1 MARGKVVSRYHFH
14 IKKDD
19 FVQVIAGRDR
29 GKRGKVLRVFPQDG
43 RILVEGIQ
51 MIKRHTRAT
60 QQRQQQA
67 GIIEREG
74 KVHVSNVMLICA
86 RCDRG
91 VRIGHRVLA
100 GDKKVRVCRRCDE
113 VLDR

>member
-1 MARGKVVSRYHFH
+1 MARGKVVARHHFH

-43 RILVEGIQ
+43 RIMVEGIQ

-60 QQRQQQA
+60 QQRQQA

-74 KVHVSNVMLICA
+74 KLHVSNVMLICA

-91 VRIGHRVLA
+91 VRVGHRVLED
-100 GDKKVRVCRRCDE
+100 DKKVRVCRRCDE

>member
-1 MARGKVVSRYHFH
+1 MARGKVASRGHSH

-29 GKRGKVLRVFPQDG
+29 GKRGRVLRVFPHGD
-43 RILVEGIQ
+43 RISVEGIQ

-60 QQRQQQA
+60 QQRQQA

-74 KVHVSNVMLICA
+74 KVHISNVMLICA

-91 VRIGHRVLA
+91 VRVGHRVLDN
-100 GDKKVRVCRRCDE
+100 DKKVRVCRRCDE
-113 VLDR
+113 VLDK

>member
-1 MARGKVVSRYHFH
+1 MARGKVVSGGRSH

-29 GKRGKVLRVFPQDG
+29 DKRGKVLRVFPQDG
-43 RILVEGIQ
+43 RIMVEGIQ

-60 QQRQQQA
+60 QQRQQA

-74 KVHVSNVMLICA
+74 KVHISNVMLICA
-86 RCDRG
+86 KCDRG
-91 VRIGHRVLA
+91 VRVGHRVLED
-100 GDKKVRVCRRCDE
+100 GKKVRICCRCDE
-113 VLDR
+113 VLDK

>member
-1 MARGKVVSRYHFH
+1 MARGKVVSQGRFH

-29 GKRGKVLRVFPQDG
+29 GKRGKVLSVFPQDG
-43 RILVEGIQ
+43 RITVEGIQ

-60 QQRQQQA
+60 QQRQQS

-74 KVHVSNVMLICA
+74 KLHVSNVMLVCA

-91 VRIGHRVLA
+91 VRVGHRVLED
-100 GDKKVRVCRRCDE
+100 DKKVRVCRRCDD

>member
-1 MARGKVVSRYHFH
+1 MARAKVVLRRHSH

-29 GKRGKVLRVFPQDG
+29 GKRGKVLRVLPQDG
-43 RILVEGIQ
+43 RIMVEGIQ

-60 QQRQQQA
+60 QRRQQA

-74 KVHVSNVMLICA
+74 KVHVSNVMLICTK
-86 RCDRG
+86 CDRG
-91 VRIGHRVLA
+91 VRVGHRVLES
-100 GDKKVRVCRRCDE
+100 GQKVRVCCRCDE
-113 VLDR
+113 VLDT

>member
-1 MARGKVVSRYHFH
+1 MARGKVVAQGRFH

-43 RILVEGIQ
+43 RISVEGIQ

-60 QQRQQQA
+60 QQRQQA

-74 KVHVSNVMLICA
+74 KLHVSNVMVICA

-91 VRIGHRVLA
+91 VRVGHRVLED
-100 GDKKVRVCRRCDE
+100 DKKVRVCRRCDD